1 MHAIHEFQHHM
12 GLVVMDFFHH
22 GLEAIMSFFAVSA
35 RRLTGQPADEPIDDQ
50 ILWDD
55 GEPEERS

>member
-1 MHAIHEFQHHM
+1 M
-12 GLVVMDFFHH
+12 GLAVMDFFHH
-22 GLEAIMSFFAVSA
+22 GLEAIMSFFALSA
-35 RRLTGQPADEPIDDQ
+35 RRLTGQPADEAIDDQ